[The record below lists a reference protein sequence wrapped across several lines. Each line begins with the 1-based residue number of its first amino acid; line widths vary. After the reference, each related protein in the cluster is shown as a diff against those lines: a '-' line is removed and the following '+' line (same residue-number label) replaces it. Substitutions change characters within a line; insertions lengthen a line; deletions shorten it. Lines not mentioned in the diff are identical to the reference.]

1 MNDNKFINNI
11 FNEINSKL
19 NIITGLYIFGGVTF
33 LFNLMII
40 LDINKLK
47 KENNKIKMLNEKTK
61 QQNEKML
68 LKLSLLNDTIFN
80 NYKLLSDDIY
90 FQRSNMFEIIDKID
104 YLITNKKLIE
114 KSKKSF
120 EQCNEK
126 NIKKLNEC
134 DKKYDNAKDNT
145 KNDAQKNEDTIKEDD
160 ATKDTRDLD
169 NELLDECYDNIPCNN
184 INKITNNSKY
194 FFKIF

>member
-19 NIITGLYIFGGVTF
+19 NIITGLYIVGGISF
-33 LFNLMII
+33 LFNIIII

-47 KENNKIKMLNEKTK
+47 KENNRIKMLNEKVK
-61 QQNEKML
+61 QQNDKMM
-68 LKLSLLNDTIFN
+68 LKLSLFNDTVFN
-80 NYKLLSDDIY
+80 NHKLLSDEIY

-104 YLITNKKLIE
+104 YLITNKNSIDKP
-114 KSKKSF
+114 KKNF
-120 EQCNEK
+120 ELCNEK
-126 NIKKLNEC
+126 NIKKIDLVHE
-134 DKKYDNAKDNT
+134 KTDNI
-145 KNDAQKNEDTIKEDD
+145 KNDTNKKENSINTIKDSDD
-160 ATKDTRDLD
+160 LN

-184 INKITNNSKY
+184 INKVTNNSKY